1 MKPVDY
7 SEILDLTA
15 YEKVRPNFLKQTI
28 DLKRPRRISVGDRLT
43 FIFENRE
50 TVIFQIQEMLRA
62 ERTVDEHQIKAEI
75 SIYNEL
81 IPRTQELSATLM
93 IEIPSG
99 EHIRSEL
106 DRLVGIDE
114 HVIFQVGSDSLRAE
128 FDPKQFEEEKI
139 SAVQYVRFNLGPKLS
154 ENFHNPDFSVN
165 IQIDH
170 PNYKAKTEIIGESRV
185 SLANDLLS
193 L

>member
-1 MKPVDY
+1 MKPVDL

-15 YEKVRPNFLKQTI
+15 YEKARPEFLKKII
-28 DLKRPRRISVGDRLT
+28 DLKTPRRISVGDRLT

-62 ERTVDEHQIKAEI
+62 ERTVNDQQIQSEI

-81 IPRTQELSATLM
+81 IPQKQELSATLM

-99 EHIRSEL
+99 EHIKSEL
-106 DRLVGIDE
+106 NRLVGIDE
-114 HVIFQVGSDSLRAE
+114 HVILQIDEDSLRAQ
-128 FDPKQFEEEKI
+128 FDSKQFEEEKI
-139 SAVQYVRFNLGPKLS
+139 SAVQYVRFNLSSKLCEKFLDTS
-154 ENFHNPDFSVN
+154 STVA

-170 PNYKAKTEIIGESRV
+170 PNYKARTEIVGMSRA
-185 SLANDLLS
+185 SLSNDLLTP
-193 L
+193 

>member
-1 MKPVDY
+1 MKPVDL

-15 YEKVRPNFLKQTI
+15 YEKARPEFLKKII
-28 DLKRPRRISVGDRLT
+28 DLKTPRRISVGDRLT

-62 ERTVDEHQIKAEI
+62 ERTVDDQQIQSEI

-81 IPRTQELSATLM
+81 IPQKQELSATLM

-99 EHIRSEL
+99 EHIQSEL
-106 DRLVGIDE
+106 NRLVGIDE
-114 HVIFQVGSDSLRAE
+114 HVILQIDEDSLRAQ
-128 FDPKQFEEEKI
+128 FDSKQFEEEKI
-139 SAVQYVRFNLGPKLS
+139 SAVQYVRFNLSSKLCEKFLDTS
-154 ENFHNPDFSVN
+154 STVA

-170 PNYKAKTEIIGESRV
+170 PNYKARTEIVGMSRA
-185 SLANDLLS
+185 SLSNDLLTP
-193 L
+193 

>member
-1 MKPVDY
+1 MKPVDL

-15 YEKVRPNFLKQTI
+15 YENARPEFLKKII
-28 DLKRPRRISVGDRLT
+28 DLKTPRRISVGDRLT

-62 ERTVDEHQIKAEI
+62 ERTVDDQQIQSEI

-81 IPRTQELSATLM
+81 IPQKQELSATLM

-99 EHIRSEL
+99 EHIQSEL
-106 DRLVGIDE
+106 NRLVGIDE
-114 HVIFQVGSDSLRAE
+114 HVILQIDGDSLRAE
-128 FDPKQFEEEKI
+128 FDSKQFEEEKI
-139 SAVQYVRFNLGPKLS
+139 SAVQYVRFNLGSKLCETFLDLRS
-154 ENFHNPDFSVN
+154 TVA

-170 PNYKAKTEIIGESRV
+170 PNYKARTEIVGKSRA
-185 SLANDLLS
+185 SLSNDLLAP
-193 L
+193 